1 MKKKNSLVSLVL
13 ICVIFLGVVLVK
25 NLSYEAYEV
34 DYTELTEEEM
44 LRKMPE
50 AVANETDLAIQE
62 RLLAL
67 PEVQALA
74 ESEEP
79 VIFPFDFAEEA
90 VGDLL
95 PENAQIMDLSG
106 RQQHLYFS
114 YQQGAVQV
122 TMQFDLDGSQDIYK
136 LACKWSR
143 RLYES
148 FPDGTF
154 RKTSI
159 KRDWLYFLKG

>member
-90 VGDLL
+90 G
-95 PENAQIMDLSG
+95 
-106 RQQHLYFS
+106 
-114 YQQGAVQV
+114 
-122 TMQFDLDGSQDIYK
+122 
-136 LACKWSR
+136 
-143 RLYES
+143 
-148 FPDGTF
+148 
-154 RKTSI
+154 
-159 KRDWLYFLKG
+159 